1 MIYLFIV
8 LLLLFEAD
16 RLVFVWMNHPE
27 EALSDGWFTST
38 WWHGLPLDI
47 ATACYILALVWLIIG
62 INVWVKVGH
71 AKTIGKVYAGLLAA
85 VLSLIWVADAC
96 LYGFW
101 GIRLDGTVWNY
112 LDSPSGVLQSVS
124 ILYLTTVGILII
136 VLAWATY
143 SILWRMMP
151 TLARRLPLKRQRIT
165 ATIIWGMTGGLIFL
179 GIRGGVG
186 KSTANVGRA
195 YFSDV
200 QFLNHTAVNPVF
212 SIFSSMQRS
221 RRYSEEFNSYP
232 EDERARIFSSLGYST
247 ESIGTDTLLTTSR
260 PNVLVILMEGCG
272 GTFVHAVDS
281 LSDPNITPN
290 LNRLAEEGVVFTQCY
305 ANSFR
310 TDRGTVCTF
319 SGYPSF
325 PDVSVMKC
333 ASKCTH
339 LPSIASSLKNAG
351 YTTEFLYGGDIN
363 FTNTNGYLLGTGYER
378 TTGDTGFPIAVRHT
392 HDWGVTDRITFDS
405 LYQRI
410 IHHDTSRPWHIGFL
424 TLASHEPWGVPYQRI
439 PRDKVANTMAY
450 LDDCIGRFI
459 DRLRR
464 TPLWSN
470 TLIVMLPDHGI
481 GYPEGISADDE
492 RRSHIPVI
500 WTGGAVKQARKVKQI
515 CNQTD
520 LAATLLGQLALP
532 HHQFRFSRDV
542 LSRTYTHPSAVHV
555 WSEGIFYKDNSGI
568 SVLNV
573 RSMPPAVMRSAPCAS
588 PRREAAAKAYLQTI
602 YDDLDAL

>member
-1 MIYLFIV
+1 MIFLFLT

-27 EALSDGWFTST
+27 AALPSGWFTST

-47 ATACYILALVWLIIG
+47 ATACYILAPVWLIIG
-62 INVWVKVGH
+62 INIWVKVHH
-71 AKTIGKVYAGLLAA
+71 AKTIDKAYAGLLAA

-112 LDSPSGVLQSVS
+112 LDSPSGILQSVS
-124 ILYLTTVGILII
+124 ILYLI
-136 VLAWATY
+136 VAAAVFVAIAFASYFT
-143 SILWRMMP
+143 LWRMMP
-151 TLARRLPLKRQRIT
+151 TLARRLPLRRQRIS
-165 ATIIWGMTGGLIFL
+165 ATIIWVITGGLIFL

-186 KSTANVGRA
+186 KSTANVGCA

-232 EDERARIFSSLGYST
+232 EDERAHIFSSLGYST
-247 ESIGTDTLLTTSR
+247 ESIGSDTLLTTRR

-325 PDVSVMKC
+325 PDVSVMKR

-339 LPSIASSLKNAG
+339 LPSIASSLKAAG
-351 YTTEFLYGGDIN
+351 YSTEFLYGGDIN

-378 TTGDTGFPIAVRHT
+378 TTGDTGFPLSVRHT

-410 IHHDTSRPWHIGFL
+410 ICHDASRPWHIGFL
-424 TLASHEPWGVPYQRI
+424 TLASHEPWSVPYQRI
-439 PRDKVANTMAY
+439 TNDKVANTMAY

-464 TPLWSN
+464 TPQWSN

-481 GYPEGISADDE
+481 GYPAGISADDE
-492 RRSHIPVI
+492 RRSHIPLI
-500 WTGGAVKQARKVKQI
+500 WTGGAVKQARKVNQI

-520 LAATLLGQLALP
+520 LAATLLGQLGLP

-542 LSRTYTHPSAVHV
+542 LSRTYTHPSAVHI
-555 WSEGIFYKDNSGI
+555 WSEGLFYKDNSGI

-573 RSMPPAVMRSAPCAS
+573 RSVPPQVMRSAPSAS
-588 PRREAAAKAYLQTI
+588 PQREAAAKAYLQTI